1 MVVCLVAGVVDSFCF
16 GNGTK
21 GQLGLSRNDSFTSFD
36 RPRMMV
42 QEKGIATL
50 ACGAAHT
57 ICLLD
62 NGTVFAFGDNED
74 GQVYLIQ
81 SWIINDEYSSQI
93 CNIQYSIFNVNV

>member
-1 MVVCLVAGVVDSFCF
+1 MLTVSRADGQSLSRALAEESDVVVCLVAGVVDSFCF

-74 GQVYLIQ
+74 GQVYQIQ
-81 SWIINDEYSSQI
+81 S
-93 CNIQYSIFNVNV
+93 